1 MKFGGTSVGDPAAV
15 RRVIDIVS
23 SRLTQ
28 KPVVVVSALSG
39 ITDALYKIADFS
51 AAGDFTKADELVN
64 DIQTRHIA
72 MCGELFGS
80 NLQRVA
86 YCENEVIKILNDLRI
101 ICKGVSILCELSH
114 RSLARIIS
122 TGELLSSLIVTQ
134 SLQEMGVNAKLTDAR
149 SFIITDSQYLKGEP
163 DFYQIREKA
172 PAILRKELS
181 ACDTIVTQGFISS
194 DTQGVTTVLGR
205 GGSDYTASL
214 IGMALEVSE
223 IEIWTDVD
231 GVHTVDP
238 RRVEKTWSIAE
249 ISFEEAAELASFG
262 AKVLHPLTIQPA
274 IEKNIPVRVLN
285 SMNPS
290 NPGTLILRGDM
301 VKKSGVKSIS
311 FKEHITV
318 INIFSTKMLNTS
330 GFLGKVFAI
339 FEKHKASVDL
349 ISTSEVNI
357 SLTLDNSAG
366 LEQIVAELSRISK
379 VSVESDKSQ
388 ISVIGKDLKTTKG
401 VVGRV
406 FGTLGEYNVN
416 MISQGASNINIS
428 FVVDRRDLNGVIA
441 LLHREFFENESHES

>member
-1 MKFGGTSVGDPAAV
+1 
-15 RRVIDIVS
+15 
-23 SRLTQ
+23 
-28 KPVVVVSALSG
+28 
-39 ITDALYKIADFS
+39 
-51 AAGDFTKADELVN
+51 
-64 DIQTRHIA
+64 
-72 MCGELFGS
+72 
-80 NLQRVA
+80 
-86 YCENEVIKILNDLRI
+86 
-101 ICKGVSILCELSH
+101 
-114 RSLARIIS
+114 
-122 TGELLSSLIVTQ
+122 
-134 SLQEMGVNAKLTDAR
+134 
-149 SFIITDSQYLKGEP
+149 
-163 DFYQIREKA
+163 
-172 PAILRKELS
+172 
-181 ACDTIVTQGFISS
+181 
-194 DTQGVTTVLGR
+194 
-205 GGSDYTASL
+205 
-214 IGMALEVSE
+214 MALEVSE

-441 LLHREFFENESHES
+441 LLHREFFENEGHES

>member
-163 DFYQIREKA
+163 DFYQIREKL
-172 PAILRKELS
+172 LR
-181 ACDTIVTQGFISS
+181 
-194 DTQGVTTVLGR
+194 
-205 GGSDYTASL
+205 Y
-214 IGMALEVSE
+214 
-223 IEIWTDVD
+223 
-231 GVHTVDP
+231 
-238 RRVEKTWSIAE
+238 
-249 ISFEEAAELASFG
+249 
-262 AKVLHPLTIQPA
+262 
-274 IEKNIPVRVLN
+274 
-285 SMNPS
+285 
-290 NPGTLILRGDM
+290 
-301 VKKSGVKSIS
+301 
-311 FKEHITV
+311 
-318 INIFSTKMLNTS
+318 
-330 GFLGKVFAI
+330 
-339 FEKHKASVDL
+339 
-349 ISTSEVNI
+349 
-357 SLTLDNSAG
+357 
-366 LEQIVAELSRISK
+366 
-379 VSVESDKSQ
+379 
-388 ISVIGKDLKTTKG
+388 
-401 VVGRV
+401 
-406 FGTLGEYNVN
+406 
-416 MISQGASNINIS
+416 
-428 FVVDRRDLNGVIA
+428 
-441 LLHREFFENESHES
+441 